1 MRATVTPMKMNVKV
15 LAPLTVVAALGLG
28 TVAPHAQT
36 PAQKVGFVDVAQ
48 VLAAQP
54 AGKELN
60 ELQKK
65 ANTELGD
72 LDKQVKAIDAKGTA
86 ITAAD
91 KDKRATLVS
100 TIQAKAK
107 AYDAQ
112 MTQLQ
117 PKMTAAEKA
126 ADTAVSSVAK
136 SNGYSI
142 VMDRNVAAR
151 SGLVIYAEDNTDLTA
166 AAIKALK

>member
-1 MRATVTPMKMNVKV
+1 MKMNAKV
-15 LAPLTVVAALGLG
+15 LAPLAVVTALGLG

-65 ANTELGD
+65 ANAELGE

-86 ITAAD
+86 ATAAE

-107 AYDAQ
+107 AYDTQ

-117 PKMTAAEKA
+117 PKITAAEKA

-136 SNGYSI
+136 ANGYSV
-142 VMDRNVAAR
+142 VMDRNVAAN